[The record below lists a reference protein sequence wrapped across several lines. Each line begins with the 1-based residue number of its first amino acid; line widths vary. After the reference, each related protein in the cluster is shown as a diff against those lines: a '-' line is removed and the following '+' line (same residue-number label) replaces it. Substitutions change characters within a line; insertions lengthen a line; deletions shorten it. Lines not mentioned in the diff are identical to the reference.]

1 MAFLWLALGAIGH
14 MVLWVAIIN
23 RVHSLGIARF
33 WIKSFTAGFLAS
45 LAFGPLVVAAAL
57 AWQRWGTPTGLTQFA
72 ATVAWVYVV
81 LCAGLCV
88 GSTVHRLYLW
98 LHPERVALPI
108 DHETTLIHLHDRLAE
123 MIAPGIPAMLGG
135 LPGNQILRI
144 KFQKKDIVLPRLAAA
159 HEGLRIAHLT
169 DLHMSGRI
177 QPALY
182 EHVVDVINEAEP
194 DIVAVTGDI
203 VEGDAFIEWLPA
215 TLGKLHAKYGVYYV
229 LGNHDRRATEEK
241 LKQQLAECNLVHLG
255 DNWRQILVN
264 DAPLI
269 LAGNE
274 LPWYSPAADLS
285 NCADDNTNG
294 RLLRILLAHSPDQ
307 FQWAQANDI
316 DLMLAGHLHGGQVRF
331 PIVGA
336 ITSPSAFGVRYA
348 AGVFRARNTVMHVS
362 RGVGAL
368 TPLRVNCP
376 PEIAM
381 LTLRAAIDGT
391 G

>member
-1 MAFLWLALGAIGH
+1 MAYFLLALGAIGH

-23 RVHSLGIARF
+23 RVHSLGMARF
-33 WIKSFTAGFLAS
+33 WIKLFTAGFVAA
-45 LAFGPLVVAAAL
+45 LAFAPVAVASIL
-57 AWQRWGTPTGLTQFA
+57 AWQRWGTPTGLMQFA
-72 ATVAWVYVV
+72 ATAAWIYVA
-81 LCAGLCV
+81 LCAGLCIV
-88 GSTVHRLYLW
+88 STVHRLYLW
-98 LHPERVALPI
+98 WHPERVALPT
-108 DHETTLIHLHDRLAE
+108 HNLTRPIHLHERRRE
-123 MIAPGIPAMLGG
+123 MIAPGIPSLIGA
-135 LPGNQILRI
+135 LPGNQVLNID
-144 KFQKKDIVLPRLAAA
+144 FQEKDIFIDRLAAA

-177 QPALY
+177 QRAFY
-182 EHVVDVINEAEP
+182 EHVVDVINEAAP
-194 DIVAVTGDI
+194 DIVAVTGDL

-215 TLGKLHAKYGVYYV
+215 TLGKLRGKYGVYCV
-229 LGNHDRRATEEK
+229 LGNHDRRASEAK

-264 DAPLI
+264 DVPLI

-274 LPWYSPAADLS
+274 MPWYAPAADLS
-285 NCADDNTNG
+285 NCVGDSANS

-316 DLMLAGHLHGGQVRF
+316 DLMMAGHLHGGQVRF

-336 ITSPSAFGVRYA
+336 ITSPSAYGVRYV
-348 AGVFRARNTVMHVS
+348 AGIFRAGNTIMHVS

-376 PEIAM
+376 PEIA
-381 LTLRAAIDGT
+381 LLKLRSTIGEAE
-391 G
+391 